1 MIAPK
6 LKKGDEIRIIAP
18 SRSMQILSKDGIQ
31 EAIEQLEKMG
41 LKVTFGE
48 HVYDCDL
55 HYSSSIHARVEDLHA
70 AFIDPNV
77 KGVLT
82 VIGGFNANE
91 ILPYINYE
99 LIKTNPKILCGYSD
113 IKALAWAIT
122 AKTGLV
128 TYSGPH
134 FSSFGMR
141 KAQDYQTTYFKK
153 CFMQDEAY
161 EIEQSVIWSDD
172 AWFRDQDN
180 RNLIPNEGLKIYNG
194 GLTNGTLYGGNLC
207 TLNLLQGT
215 EFMPDLKDVILFIED
230 DELTDPLT
238 FARDFTSLLQQ
249 GKLVNLKGLVIGKFQ
264 NKSQVT
270 EEHLHFIFDKHPI
283 LKNIPVMYNAS
294 FGHIQ
299 PMFTFPIGG
308 LIEIDTDKKSIK
320 IIEH

>member
-18 SRSMQILSKDGIQ
+18 SRSMQILSKEGIQ
-31 EAIEQLEKMG
+31 EAIERLEEMG
-41 LKVTFGE
+41 LLVTFGE
-48 HVYDCDL
+48 HVYDSDL
-55 HYSSSIHARVEDLHA
+55 HFSSSIQARVKDLHA
-70 AFIDPNV
+70 AFADSNV
-77 KGVLT
+77 KGILT
-82 VIGGFNANE
+82 VIGGFNVNE

-113 IKALAWAIT
+113 ITALGWAIT

-141 KAQDYQTTYFKK
+141 KEQDYQRTFFKK
-153 CFMQDEAY
+153 CLMEDEAY
-161 EIEQSVIWSDD
+161 EIEQSVVWSDD

-249 GKLVNLKGLVIGKFQ
+249 VKLVNLKGLVIGKFQ

-270 EEHLHFIFDKHPI
+270 DEHLHFIFDKHPI
-283 LKNIPVMYNAS
+283 LKSIPVMYNAS

-308 LIEIDTDKKSIK
+308 LVKIDTNNKSIT